1 LPCKPEKTMSRRPDR
16 NYQPA
21 FKANVTL
28 EAAKKEVTTVELS
41 SKYDVRPNQINQWK
55 LEPLELAAEIFDPQ
69 KSSSP
74 PVEVKILQAKIA
86 QLTLENVF

>member
-1 LPCKPEKTMSRRPDR
+1 M
-16 NYQPA
+16 
-21 FKANVTL
+21 
-28 EAAKKEVTTVELS
+28 EVTTVELS

-55 LEPLELAAEIFDPQ
+55 LEPLEPTTAETFDPQ

-74 PVEVKILQAKIA
+74 PVEVMTLQAKIV